1 MELVSP
7 GLGLIFWMVLAFG
20 TLLFIL
26 KKFAWLPILESLK
39 EREQS
44 IEDALHAAD
53 KARQEMVDLK
63 FSNEQMMAEAKEE
76 RDELMRQT
84 RIQRDKLIEDA
95 KTKAGL
101 EAERIVQSA
110 REAIENERMA
120 AVVEL
125 RNQIARLSIEIAEKL
140 LERELDNH
148 DKQAEYANQLI
159 EKIKLN

>member
-20 TLLFIL
+20 ILLFIL
-26 KKFAWLPILESLK
+26 KKFAWVPILESLK

-53 KARQEMVDLK
+53 KARQEMVELK

-76 RDELMRQT
+76 RDELMHQT

-95 KTKAGL
+95 KTKAVL

-120 AVVEL
+120 AVVDL

>member
-20 TLLFIL
+20 ILLFIL
-26 KKFAWLPILESLK
+26 KKFAWVPILESLK

-53 KARQEMVDLK
+53 KARQEMVKLK

-76 RDELMRQT
+76 RDELMHQT

-95 KTKAGL
+95 KTKAVL

-120 AVVEL
+120 AVVDL

>member
-26 KKFAWLPILESLK
+26 KKFAWTPILESLK

-44 IEDALHAAD
+44 IDDALHAAD
-53 KARQEMVDLK
+53 KARQEMVELK

-95 KTKAGL
+95 KTKAGQ

>member
-7 GLGLIFWMVLAFG
+7 GLGLIFWMVIAFG

-26 KKFAWLPILESLK
+26 KKFAWIPILESLK

-76 RDELMRQT
+76 KDELMRQT

-95 KTKAGL
+95 KTKASQ
-101 EAERIVQSA
+101 EAERIVESA
-110 REAIENERMA
+110 RVAIENERMA

-125 RNQIARLSIEIAEKL
+125 RNQIAKLSIEIAEKL
-140 LERELDNH
+140 LERELD
-148 DKQAEYANQLI
+148 DQKKQTDYANQLI

>member
-20 TLLFIL
+20 SLLFIL
-26 KKFAWLPILESLK
+26 KKFAWAPILESLK

-53 KARQEMVDLK
+53 KARQEMVELK

-95 KTKAGL
+95 KVKAGL

-159 EKIKLN
+159 EKVKLN